1 MYKLLIVSAM
11 CGLFFCQCNQPE
23 NTMNAGLSLADMDTT
38 AHPGTDFYQYA
49 NGGWMA
55 ANPLRKEYA
64 RFGTFDKL
72 QEQNLEMLRTL
83 IVGLVDKNPDTA
95 SEEGKIARFYK
106 AGMDTAAIEKAGL
119 EPVKPL
125 LEKISQATDAAEL
138 MEVVALLHQYGF
150 NPIFG
155 LYPAP
160 DKKNSRMVI
169 TNIAQAGLGMPDR
182 DYYTGTEP
190 HILRIREAYKVFME
204 SVFVIAGKTADE
216 ASTIAQQVYR
226 LEEQLAL
233 ASMTRLERRDPEKT
247 YNKYTTDKL
256 IAEYP
261 QLDFGHYFENIGL
274 GDPVEVNIN
283 QTAYLKEVG
292 ELLSGEPIE
301 HWKHYLQWQVLVGLA
316 PYLHQTLADAHFGF
330 YGRTLSGKEEQRP
343 RWKRMIDAS
352 NSALGEA
359 IGKRYVAQYFPP
371 ESKGRMLQLVEN
383 LRAGFRNR
391 IGQLDWMS
399 DTTKQKALV
408 KLDRIRVKIGYPEK
422 WRDYSLLLVTN
433 SLASNVLE
441 AGKHNFAYQCSKINK
456 PVDPDEWHMYPQ
468 TVNAYYSP
476 TQNEIVFPAAILQP
490 PFFYPK
496 GDDAINY
503 GAIGVVIGHEMTH
516 GFDDQGRKYDADG
529 NLNDWWTAADA
540 QRFEALTK
548 KLVIQYNAYPVT
560 DSVMANGELTLGENI
575 ADLGGLSIAFDAW
588 QLASDESTPI
598 DGFTPVQRFYLAYAR
613 VWAQNIRPEEMLR
626 RTKEDVHSLGKL
638 RVNGPLVNIENF
650 YQAFD
655 IAPSDS
661 LFLSPEKR
669 ARIW

>member
-11 CGLFFCQCNQPE
+11 CGLFFCQCKQHE
-23 NTMNAGLSLADMDTT
+23 NTMNAGLKLADMDTT

-49 NGGWMA
+49 NGGWMT
-55 ANPLRKEYA
+55 ANPLRKEFA
-64 RFGTFDKL
+64 RYGTFDKL
-72 QEQNLEMLRTL
+72 QEENLEMLRTM
-83 IVGLVDKNPDTA
+83 IEGLVAEKPDTK
-95 SEEGKIARFYK
+95 SEEGKIALFYA
-106 AGMDTAAIEKAGL
+106 AGMDTIAIEKAGL
-119 EPVKPL
+119 EPIRPL
-125 LEKISQATDAAEL
+125 LEKINQVTDRTGL
-138 MEVVALLHQYGF
+138 MAVLALLHQHGF
-150 NPIFG
+150 NPVFG

-160 DKKNSRMVI
+160 DKKNSRMTI

-182 DYYTGTEP
+182 DYYTSAEP
-190 HILRIREAYKVFME
+190 HILSIREAYKTFMAE
-204 SVFVIAGKTADE
+204 VFVMAGKSTDE
-216 ASTIAQQVYR
+216 AKTISQQVYR
-226 LEEQLAL
+226 LEEQLAV

-247 YNKYTTDKL
+247 YNKFTTDKL
-256 IAEYP
+256 IVEYP
-261 QLDFGHYFENIGL
+261 QLDFGHYFENVGL
-274 GDPVEVNIN
+274 GDPMVVNIN
-283 QTAYLKEVG
+283 QTGYLREAGK
-292 ELLSGEPIE
+292 LLSGVPID
-301 HWKHYLQWQVLVGLA
+301 HWKHYLQWQLLVGLA
-316 PYLHQTLADAHFGF
+316 PYLHQSLADAHFGF
-330 YGRTLSGKEEQRP
+330 YGRTLSGKEAQRP

-371 ESKGRMLQLVEN
+371 ESKERMLQLVEN
-383 LRAGFRNR
+383 LRLGFRQR

-433 SLASNVLE
+433 SLASNILE

-529 NLNDWWTAADA
+529 NLNDWWTVADA
-540 QRFEALTK
+540 ERFEVRSRR
-548 KLVIQYNAYPVT
+548 LVEQYNAYPVT

-588 QLASDESTPI
+588 QLASDERQTL
-598 DGFTPVQRFYLAYAR
+598 DGFSPIQRFYLAYAR

-638 RVNGPLVNIENF
+638 RVNGPLVNIGTF
-650 YQAFD
+650 YEAFG
-655 IAPSDS
+655 IVPSDP
-661 LFLSPEKR
+661 LYCPPEKR
-669 ARIW
+669 TLIW